1 MSVSGGLPC
10 DSGGDGADIAGKDY
24 LAEGAVGAGGVRGE
38 A

>member
-1 MSVSGGLPC
+1 MSVSRGLPC
-10 DSGGDGADIAGKDY
+10 DSGGDGADVFRKDY